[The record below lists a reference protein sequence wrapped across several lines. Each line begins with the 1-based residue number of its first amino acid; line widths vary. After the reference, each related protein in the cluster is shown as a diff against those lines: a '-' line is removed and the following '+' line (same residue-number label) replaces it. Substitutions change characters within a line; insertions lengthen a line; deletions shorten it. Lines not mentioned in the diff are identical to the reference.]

1 MTDSGGA
8 PGRWV
13 VLVQRA
19 DAASLYEV
27 AAMTAS
33 ATALGV
39 EVFLVWFGQAL
50 DALTAG
56 RLEEPSPTGAS
67 AAALLAEAKESGR
80 LRHLA
85 CSASAVSSRAGADGV
100 RARVDDLVGWPTVVS
115 LMRGAERAF
124 VW

>member
-1 MTDSGGA
+1 MTPAGTT

-13 VLVQRA
+13 VLVQRGDA
-19 DAASLYEV
+19 DALYEI

-39 EVFLVWFGQAL
+39 EVFLVWFGSAL
-50 DALTAG
+50 DAYVAG

-67 AAALLAEAKESGR
+67 AAALLADAKESGR

-85 CSASAVSSRAGADGV
+85 CSASAVSSLAGVDGV

-115 LMRGAERAF
+115 LMRAAERAF

>member
-1 MTDSGGA
+1 MTDPGGV

-13 VLVQRA
+13 VLVQRS

-50 DALTAG
+50 DAFASGQLD
-56 RLEEPSPTGAS
+56 EPSPTGAS
-67 AAALLAEAKESGR
+67 AAALLAEARESGR

-85 CSASAVSSRAGADGV
+85 CSASAVSSRSGPDGV

-115 LMRGAERAF
+115 LMRAAERAF

>member
-1 MTDSGGA
+1 MTPAGTP

-13 VLVQRA
+13 VLVQRG
-19 DAASLYEV
+19 DAAALYEV

-39 EVFLVWFGQAL
+39 EVFLVWFGDAL
-50 DALTAG
+50 DAFTEG
-56 RLEEPSPTGAS
+56 RLEDSSPTGAS
-67 AAALLAEAKESGR
+67 AAALLAEAKQSGR

-100 RARVDDLVGWPTVVS
+100 RARVDDLVGWPTVVG
-115 LMRGAERAF
+115 LMRAAEKAF

>member
-1 MTDSGGA
+1 MTPAGTA

-13 VLVQRA
+13 VLVHRG
-19 DAASLYEV
+19 DPAALYEI

-39 EVFLVWFGQAL
+39 EVFLVWFGAAL
-50 DALTAG
+50 DAFTAG
-56 RLEEPSPTGAS
+56 LPEEPSPTGAS

-100 RARVDDLVGWPTVVS
+100 RARVDDLVGWPTVVG
-115 LMRGAERAF
+115 LMRAAERAF

>member
-1 MTDSGGA
+1 MTA
-8 PGRWV
+8 PGAAPARWI
-13 VLVQRA
+13 VLVQRG
-19 DAASLYEV
+19 DPASLYEV

-39 EVFLVWFGQAL
+39 EVFLVWFGEAL
-50 DALTAG
+50 DAFAG
-56 RLEEPSPTGAS
+56 GQLDEPSPTGTS
-67 AAALLAEAKESGR
+67 AAALLDSARESGR

-100 RARVDDLVGWPTVVS
+100 RARVDDLVGWPTVVG
-115 LMRGAERAF
+115 LMRAAERAL